1 MLEEGWMGFEVV
13 NLEREE
19 LFHPDLRKGMSGWNK
34 RNEEDR
40 NGFWQVVLTVCTV
53 KEYSLL
59 AFGQCS
65 CGTCPAETPYWA
77 EMFSG
82 RNLFLSPI
90 ACAQWISCALILIV
104 HKCHKDKGELF
115 GRE

>member
-82 RNLFLSPI
+82 RNLFLCPNCLCSVDFMCSYPD
-90 ACAQWISCALILIV
+90 CSQMSQRQ
-104 HKCHKDKGELF
+104 G
-115 GRE
+115 